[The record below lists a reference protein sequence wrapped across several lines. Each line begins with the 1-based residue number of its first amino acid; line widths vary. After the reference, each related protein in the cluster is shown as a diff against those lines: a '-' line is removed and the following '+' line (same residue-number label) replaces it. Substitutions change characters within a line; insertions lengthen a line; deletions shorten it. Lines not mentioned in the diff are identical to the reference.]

1 MDKDITCIICPL
13 GCRISVT
20 YTDGTIQ
27 DVEGNQC
34 KKGNQYAIGELLD
47 PVRTLTST
55 INVANG
61 TIPLV
66 SIKTAGPIP
75 KEKLFEVMDAI
86 AGIEL
91 RAPITIG
98 DVLIEDVLHL
108 DVDIVA
114 TKNVKKI

>member
-1 MDKDITCIICPL
+1 MEKDITCIICPL

-20 YTDGTIQ
+20 YTHGTIHEI
-27 DVEGNQC
+27 EGCQC
-34 KKGNQYAIGELLD
+34 KKGNEYAIGELLY

-66 SIKTAGPIP
+66 SIKTARPKP
-75 KEKLFEVMDAI
+75 KEQLFEVMDAI
-86 AGIEL
+86 SEIEV
-91 RAPITIG
+91 RAPIQIG
-98 DVLIEDVLHL
+98 DVLIEDVLEL